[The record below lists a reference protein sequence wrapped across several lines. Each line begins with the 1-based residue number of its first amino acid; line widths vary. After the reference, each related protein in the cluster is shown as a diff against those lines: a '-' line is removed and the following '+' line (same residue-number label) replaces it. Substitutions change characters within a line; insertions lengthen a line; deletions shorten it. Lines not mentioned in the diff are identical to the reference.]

1 MQCPVQDLLLPK
13 IEHVPLVLI
22 HCSCFCVCLFHLLT
36 QQHLR
41 TIQAY
46 DSGTIWE
53 LEIVLNTWNNK
64 TLDPPASAMYSEP
77 SYDLSLIR
85 PWLNFHSN
93 IRVNSL
99 CWYENG
105 SFDRW
110 PNLKQDL
117 GLFISTVCL
126 RARFYPWELEFT
138 WLRPA
143 SVWVQNRRHALL
155 TLWATAENYRRSD
168 SYFVLNFLSHGP
180 CGQLNP
186 GFSGNSHLLSVM
198 GISIHLM
205 GNSKGNFFSPL

>member
-1 MQCPVQDLLLPK
+1 M
-13 IEHVPLVLI
+13 LI
-22 HCSCFCVCLFHLLT
+22 WKWLFWSLTKSETGFESIYFNRCL
-36 QQHLR
+36 
-41 TIQAY
+41 
-46 DSGTIWE
+46 
-53 LEIVLNTWNNK
+53 
-64 TLDPPASAMYSEP
+64 
-77 SYDLSLIR
+77 
-85 PWLNFHSN
+85 
-93 IRVNSL
+93 
-99 CWYENG
+99 
-105 SFDRW
+105 
-110 PNLKQDL
+110 
-117 GLFISTVCL
+117 CL

-205 GNSKGNFFSPL
+205 GNSKGIFFFTVIKLQGNTSSSFILVPRIKTASECSLGIMS